1 MFKNTRRLSLPD
13 NIRRLAA
20 AAALA
25 TCGVM
30 AVPTAA
36 AQYPDKPIRLIV
48 PFGAGGTSD
57 ILGRTVGA
65 ALATALG
72 QTIVVEN
79 RPGANGNIGSNAVA
93 RAQADGYTLLLA
105 ADGTMVI
112 NPNLY
117 TDLPFNPRTDFAPI
131 SRVAVV
137 PLVLVANPSVKAD
150 TVEELITLSKKG
162 GQTLDFGSA
171 GMGSMGH
178 LTGELLKHKTGI
190 SMQHIPYKSGGQAV
204 TDVVSGQIQMLMTA
218 LPVAG
223 PFLADGK
230 LKAIAVTSGKR
241 FSGAPAIPTIAESGV
256 ADFDSPSWYG
266 LLAPAGTPDAV
277 LDTLHETLAKVLTT
291 PEMAAQME
299 RLGAIPVV
307 DSRSE
312 FSARIKTDIDAWAN
326 IIKTANITLQ

>member
-1 MFKNTRRLSLPD
+1 MFTGNLQLSQRRGL
-13 NIRRLAA
+13 RRMVM
-20 AAALA
+20 AAALTA
-25 TCGVM
+25 CSFI

-65 ALATALG
+65 ALASALG
-72 QTIVVEN
+72 QTVVVEN

-117 TDLPFNPRTDFAPI
+117 ADLPFNPRTDFAAI

-137 PLVLVANPSVKAD
+137 PLVLVANPSVKANS
-150 TVEELITLSKKG
+150 VGELIDLSKKG

-190 SMQHIPYKSGGQAV
+190 NMQHIPYKSGGQAV

-223 PFLADGK
+223 PFLADKK

-241 FSGAPAIPTIAESGV
+241 FSGAPSIPTIAESGV

-266 LLAPAGTPDAV
+266 LLAPAGTPEAV
-277 LDTLHETLAKVLTT
+277 LDKLHTTLANVLTA
-291 PEMAAQME
+291 PEMAARME
-299 RLGAIPVV
+299 QLGAIPVV

-312 FSARIKTDIDAWAN
+312 FTARIKTDIDNWAD

>member
-1 MFKNTRRLSLPD
+1 MFKGILQRSKPGGM
-13 NIRRLAA
+13 RRLAMA
-20 AAALA
+20 AAVAA
-25 TCGVM
+25 CGLM
-30 AVPTAA
+30 AAPTAS

-65 ALATALG
+65 ALASALG

-93 RAQADGYTLLLA
+93 KAQADGYTLLLA

-137 PLVLVANPSVKAD
+137 PLVLVANPSVQAN
-150 TVEELITLSKKG
+150 TVGELIDLSKKS

-178 LTGELLKHKTGI
+178 LTGELLKHETGI
-190 SMQHIPYKSGGQAV
+190 NMQHIPYKSGGQAV

-241 FSGAPAIPTIAESGV
+241 FSGAPTIPTIAESGV

-277 LDTLHETLAKVLTT
+277 LDKLHKTLAEVLTT
-291 PEMAAQME
+291 PEMAAHME

-312 FSARIKTDIDAWAN
+312 FSARIKTDIDAWSN